1 MKTYTT
7 LMKVL
12 VISYFFNEMGMII
25 IDQININ
32 LDNDFDEDDPDTVID
47 IRLLA

>member
-1 MKTYTT
+1 
-7 LMKVL
+7 
-12 VISYFFNEMGMII
+12 MGMII

-47 IRLLA
+47 IRLLAWYGKFGKLKAF